1 MFADLD
7 ESIRQLL
14 VQNVPLDP
22 SEIEISFDTPDR
34 EWSGRLTR
42 PTVNCFLYDVRENMK
57 LRKIGWETRRDVANN
72 VGTRLRPPMRVDA
85 TYQITAWSRAREDE
99 HRLLWRLM
107 LALARFPTL
116 PESVLQGDLVTN
128 QPMPI
133 PTSVAQPDQMPAN
146 YADLWQALDNRIRP
160 VLTYVV
166 TLVLDP
172 EITFSSPLTI
182 KAPSVGVDGFD
193 RRDQERAAVVQ
204 GTVRDREDR
213 QRAIA
218 GALVVLRETGDRVL
232 TDSEGLFRFPNVGRG
247 KFTLIVRAQGRVEA
261 TRSVAVPS
269 PEYDLEV

>member
-14 VQNVPLDP
+14 IEQVPLDP

-72 VGTRLRPPMRVDA
+72 LATRIRPPMRVDA

-107 LALARFPTL
+107 LALARFPFL
-116 PESVLQGDLVTN
+116 PDAVLQGELRTG
-128 QPMPI
+128 QPLPI
-133 PTSVAQPDQMPAN
+133 PASVGQPDQMPAN

-172 EITFSSPLTI
+172 EITFSSPLTL
-182 KAPSVGVDGFD
+182 KSPSVGVDGFD
-193 RRDQERAAVVQ
+193 RRDQQRAAVVQ
-204 GTVRDREDR
+204 GKVLAREDH
-213 QRAIA
+213 QRALA
-218 GALVVLRETGDRVL
+218 GALVVLAETGDRVL
-232 TDSEGLFRFPNVGRG
+232 TDAEGLFAFPNVERG
-247 KFTLIVRAQGRVEA
+247 KVTLIVRAQGRDEA
-261 TRSVAVPS
+261 MKSVAVPS
-269 PEYDLEV
+269 PNYDLEV